1 MTSRIIAMGETVMD
15 ILFRQNTDA
24 QQDAKDYTPFA
35 AVPGGSSFNSM
46 ISIGR
51 SGVPS
56 IFIGY
61 TGDNMV
67 GHQIADFLQ
76 ANGISTE
83 YFQMRQGEKAALSLA
98 YLDAN
103 GDANYCFYKEEP
115 TSSAEYSIP
124 CFTHEDYMLYG
135 SFFAICP
142 GLRTQVRTT
151 LQAARSAGTLIYYDI
166 NFRRSYQHRIAELLP
181 VIQENCRL
189 SSIVRGSADDFDIL
203 FGTRNPEEIYHH
215 HISPHCPIFICTSGS
230 GTISIFTPQARHDFE
245 VPQIPAEEIVSTVG
259 AGDSFNA
266 GFLCA
271 LHQQGIHHNDL
282 PNPPL
287 HTWQSLVANG
297 IHYSSQVC
305 RSQYNYIK
313 DIR

>member
-1 MTSRIIAMGETVMD
+1 MGETVMD
-15 ILFRQNTDA
+15 ILFHEQTTNDT
-24 QQDAKDYTPFA
+24 KNNSEYVPFA

-46 ISIGR
+46 ISVGR

-67 GHQIADFLQ
+67 GRQIADFLQ
-76 ANGISTE
+76 SNGISTE
-83 YFQMRQGEKAALSLA
+83 YFQKRRGEKAALSLA

-115 TSSAEYSIP
+115 SSSEEYSFP
-124 CFTHEDYMLYG
+124 CFTSMDYMLYG

-151 LQAARSAGTLIYYDI
+151 LQAAHKAGTLIYYDI
-166 NFRRSYQHRIAELLP
+166 NFRRTYKHRINELLP

-189 SSIVRGSADDFDIL
+189 SSIVRGSADDFEIL
-203 FGTRNPEEIYHH
+203 FGTRNPEEIYHN
-215 HISPHCPIFICTSGS
+215 HISSHCPVFICTSGS
-230 GTISIFTPQARHDFE
+230 GRINIFTPTGRHDYD

-271 LHQQGIHHNDL
+271 LHQQGIRKTDL
-282 PNPPL
+282 PSL
-287 HTWQSLVANG
+287 QICTWQSLVANG
-297 IHYSSQVC
+297 IQYSSQVC
-305 RSQYNYIK
+305 RSQYNYIDK
-313 DIR
+313 R

>member
-1 MTSRIIAMGETVMD
+1 MGETVMD
-15 ILFRQNTDA
+15 ILFHEQTTNDT
-24 QQDAKDYTPFA
+24 KNNSEYVPFA

-46 ISIGR
+46 ISVGR

-67 GHQIADFLQ
+67 GRQIADFLQ
-76 ANGISTE
+76 SNGISTE
-83 YFQMRQGEKAALSLA
+83 YFQKRRGEKAALSLA

-115 TSSAEYSIP
+115 SSSEEYSFP
-124 CFTHEDYMLYG
+124 CFTSMDYMLYG

-151 LQAARSAGTLIYYDI
+151 LQAAHKAGTLIYYDI
-166 NFRRSYQHRIAELLP
+166 NFRRTYKHRINELLP

-203 FGTRNPEEIYHH
+203 FGTRNPEEIYHN
-215 HISPHCPIFICTSGS
+215 HISSHCPVFICTSGS
-230 GTISIFTPQARHDFE
+230 GRINIFTPAGRHEFD

-271 LHQQGIHHNDL
+271 LHQQGIRKTDIPNLL
-282 PNPPL
+282 PS
-287 HTWQSLVANG
+287 TWQSLVANG
-297 IHYSSQVC
+297 IQYSSQVC
-305 RSQYNYIK
+305 RSQYNYIEK
-313 DIR
+313 R